1 MLEDIKQKLPELT
14 EKVNNLNRLL
24 KIPQLK
30 EKAIGLEEETTEPGF
45 WDNSSRA
52 RIVMRELNIAKRQI
66 EWQQT
71 IGQKLADV
79 NVLCEIA
86 GENKV
91 SEAEL
96 QAIDD
101 EFNDLEKEIIDYE
114 LVIVLS
120 GKYDTNNAIFSIAA
134 GAGGTDAQDWAQM
147 LLRMYTRWF
156 EKRGYKVQEVD
167 LSPGE
172 EAGIKG
178 VTLIVEGD
186 YAYGYLHPEAG
197 IHRLVR
203 LSPFNANNK
212 RQTSFASVEVIPEVD
227 LEVAVE
233 IDPED
238 LRIDTFRASGAGGQ
252 HVNRTDS
259 AVRITHLPTGI
270 VVQCQNER
278 SQLQNK
284 ETALKVLTAKLVKC
298 MEEEHKEKISEIKG
312 QVKEI
317 AWGHQIRSYVFHP
330 YSMVKDHRTGLE
342 TSDVSGVMD
351 GDIDAFAEAYLR
363 KEGGKNE

>member
-24 KIPQLK
+24 QIPLLE
-30 EKAIGLEEETTEPGF
+30 EKAAGLEKETTEPGF

-52 RIVMRELNIAKRQI
+52 KTVMRELNIAKRKI

-71 IGQKLADV
+71 IGQKLDDV

-86 GENKV
+86 GENEV

-96 QAIDD
+96 QEIEA
-101 EFNDLEKEIIDYE
+101 EFRELEKEIIEYE
-114 LVIVLS
+114 LAIILS
-120 GKYDTNNAIFSIAA
+120 GKYDANNAIFSITA

-147 LLRMYTRWF
+147 LLRMYIRWF
-156 EKRGYKVQEVD
+156 EKRGYKVHEVD

-178 VTLIVEGD
+178 ATLIVEGD
-186 YAYGYLHPEAG
+186 FAYGYLYPESG

-212 RQTSFASVEVIPEVD
+212 RQTSFAAVEVIPEVD
-227 LEVAVE
+227 RDVSVE
-233 IDPED
+233 INPEE
-238 LRIDTFRASGAGGQ
+238 LRIDTYRASGAGGQ

-278 SQLQNK
+278 SQLQNR

-312 QVKEI
+312 KTKEI
-317 AWGHQIRSYVFHP
+317 AWGNQIRSYVFHP
-330 YSMVKDHRTGLE
+330 YSMVKDHRTGQE
-342 TSDVSGVMD
+342 TSDVQGVMD
-351 GDIDAFAEAYLR
+351 GDIDAFGEAYLR